1 VYIHTH
7 THTHARTH
15 ARTHASTHARTHTH
29 THTHSLTHTHSHTH
43 THTQTHTLTP
53 HTFKHV
59 HLHMYTYTYIH
70 TCDSS
75 LSSGVSLRSLPT
87 LDNDLTGPTM
97 EDGLAGGVNLSNGG
111 VPFEEHT
118 ATHSSRPRPT
128 RCATPPP
135 PAIRPRPASRSLH
148 RCTRPCVPPSCI
160 DAGPPEA
167 YPLYRVRAVSSE
179 VSAK

>member
-1 VYIHTH
+1 
-7 THTHARTH
+7 
-15 ARTHASTHARTHTH
+15 
-29 THTHSLTHTHSHTH
+29 
-43 THTQTHTLTP
+43 
-53 HTFKHV
+53 
-59 HLHMYTYTYIH
+59 MYTYTYIH

-135 PAIRPRPASRSLH
+135 PRDPTAPRIAI
-148 RCTRPCVPPSCI
+148 PSQVHT
-160 DAGPPEA
+160 P
-167 YPLYRVRAVSSE
+167 VRAPLVYRRRSSRRRILCIE
-179 VSAK
+179 FVQ